1 MAVPKSRGWDELPG
15 PPLLLPGYYILV
27 DHDTPVPTDN
37 LPEVSISTNEM
48 GVCVQYI
55 LCPSRVAA
63 EGVVALG

>member
-15 PPLLLPGYYILV
+15 PPLLPGYYILV
-27 DHDTPVPTDN
+27 DHDTPVPADN

-48 GVCVQYI
+48 RVCVQCI
-55 LCPSRVAA
+55 LRPSRVAA